1 MVRGGVIFKVCW
13 LAVAL
18 FFCLGATASAQGADA
33 KKVRDVAIPG
43 TGLALSIPA
52 NVVVSRDPPPS
63 PHAATLSIEVQGLSS
78 FPRNGVITRAE
89 VLAQRAALAK
99 GQAKVADAWS
109 EDGLEAAV
117 SLPIGGYAVV
127 YPQYSAFEV
136 CDVRFSLNAA
146 FFVGEKRVV
155 LRYTA
160 PPAAVIKENPAFF
173 SRDKANCGN
182 ALVWK
187 RTSPDILK
195 RFHEAAMTG
204 RLSPAANAWQADF
217 AAILSSLHKQPAP
230 Q

>member
-1 MVRGGVIFKVCW
+1 MSCRKACI
-13 LAVAL
+13 LAVAG
-18 FFCLGATASAQGADA
+18 FFCLLAAGAALGADGKEA
-33 KKVRDVAIPG
+33 RDVAIPG
-43 TGLALSIPA
+43 TGLALRVPA
-52 NVVVSRDPPPS
+52 NVVVSRDAPPS
-63 PHAATLSIEVQGLSS
+63 PHAPTLSLEVQGLSS

-117 SLPIGGYAVV
+117 PLPIGGYAVV
-127 YPQYSAFEV
+127 YPQYSEFEV

-146 FFVGEKRVV
+146 FFAGEQRVI

-173 SRDKANCGN
+173 GRDKANCGN

-187 RTSPDILK
+187 RTAPDILK
-195 RFHEAAMTG
+195 RFHEAAK
-204 RLSPAANAWQADF
+204 AWQADF
-217 AAILSSLHKQPAP
+217 AAILSSLHKQPTP